1 MGRRPVA
8 QSLKWS
14 LHVHCAGP
22 FARPNSLTR
31 PRARVSEQGKVRQV
45 VHTADG
51 GLAAQTMDLTFL
63 PRFLAA
69 ALKFEFSIKTFV
81 GPNAVSGHM
90 RGRIFMGRGE
100 MDRLFNDSPAASE
113 NDETLLRTTDPHRSS
128 PPLLNA
134 LFIRSLP

>member
-22 FARPNSLTR
+22 LARPNSLTR

-51 GLAAQTMDLTFL
+51 GLATQTMDLTSL
-63 PRFLAA
+63 HRFLAA

-81 GPNAVSGHM
+81 GPNADSGHM

-100 MDRLFNDSPAASE
+100 IDRLFNDSPAASE
-113 NDETLLRTTDPHRSS
+113 NDETLLPSTKRSIHS
-128 PPLLNA
+128 QPPLN
-134 LFIRSLP
+134 